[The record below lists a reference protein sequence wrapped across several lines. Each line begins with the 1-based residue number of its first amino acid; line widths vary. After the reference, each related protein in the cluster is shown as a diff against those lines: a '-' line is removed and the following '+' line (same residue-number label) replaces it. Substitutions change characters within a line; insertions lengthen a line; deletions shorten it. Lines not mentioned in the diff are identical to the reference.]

1 MRRAPSPLSLLP
13 LSCALLAGCGE
24 EPAPPAEVTRPV
36 KIFEVGGQAGARR
49 EYPGQIRAAQYSEM
63 AFEVPGRIV
72 EFPVNEGERVTRGQR
87 LARLD
92 PRDYQAKLDS
102 AEAKLQHAVAERD
115 RAKILFDKGVKP
127 KAEYELRERLYDV
140 AAAETAQAR
149 KALEDTVLV
158 APFAGVLA
166 RKLVSDFRNV
176 QAKEPVLVVQ
186 DDSSFEIKV
195 SVPERDLATGAAR
208 RPTLEEIT
216 ARVRPRVVLS
226 ALQDREFPARL
237 TELAEVADPTTRTFE
252 ATFAFARPEN
262 ATVLGGMTAK
272 IAIEIP
278 PPPGV
283 SGIVVPAAAVVS
295 ASDPEPFV
303 WVVDPGTMQVSKRV
317 VEVGTM
323 TGSEVRVLAGLAAG
337 DQVVVSGVHQLR
349 EGTVVR
355 RLER

>member
-1 MRRAPSPLSLLP
+1 VLG
-13 LSCALLAGCGE
+13 GCGE
-24 EPAPPAEVTRPV
+24 EPAPPAEVIRPV

-72 EFPVNEGERVTRGQR
+72 EFPANEGDRVEPGQT

-102 AEAKLQHAVAERD
+102 AEAKLQHALAERD

-140 AAAETAQAR
+140 SEAETAQAR
-149 KALEDTVLV
+149 KALEDTVLR

-166 RKLVSDFRNV
+166 RKLVADFRNV

-195 SVPERDLATGAAR
+195 SVPERDLTAR
-208 RPTLEEIT
+208 EGKRASAEEIT
-216 ARVRPRVVLS
+216 QRLRPRVVLS
-226 ALQDREFPARL
+226 ALPDREFPARL

-262 ATVLGGMTAK
+262 VNVLGGMTAK
-272 IAIEIP
+272 LVLEVP
-278 PPPGV
+278 PLPGV
-283 SGIVVPAAAVVS
+283 TGTAVPAAAVVS

-303 WVVDPGTMQVSKRV
+303 WVVDPATMKVSKRT
-317 VEVGTM
+317 VELGAM

-337 DQVVVSGVHQLR
+337 DQVVASGVHQLR